1 MKALSSAPP
10 TPGAADC
17 TERYRNVL
25 FSTAPVGQRNEEA
38 TIKATPT
45 TDRGRATVGRI
56 IDAACDLFGTQGI
69 QSTSL
74 DEIGA
79 SAGVGRSQL
88 SPFFVDKSDLV
99 AEVVAVQVE
108 RVVAGLTPTFESM
121 STASDVYAWCDEVVA
136 FHAASTASIRCPIG
150 SLIHQLGDRD
160 VAARRTLVA
169 GFARWEQLLKNGLQR
184 VGESGGLNKGTD
196 AGTVA
201 SALLAAYQGGV
212 LLSNVTGDVAPLRR
226 ALRGV
231 VDTALT
237 DPPRPDQTK
246 RARTA

>member
-1 MKALSSAPP
+1 M
-10 TPGAADC
+10 
-17 TERYRNVL
+17 R
-25 FSTAPVGQRNEEA
+25 
-38 TIKATPT
+38 ATPT

-56 IDAACDLFGTQGI
+56 VDAACDLFGTQGI

-88 SPFFVDKSDLV
+88 YHFFVDKSDLV

-108 RVVAGLTPTFESM
+108 RVVNGVTPTLESM
-121 STASDVYAWCDEVVA
+121 STAADVYAWCDEVVA

-150 SLIHQLGDRD
+150 SLIHQLREND
-160 VAARRTLVA
+160 VAARRALVS
-169 GFARWEQLLKNGLQR
+169 GFTRWEQLLEAGLQR
-184 VGESGGLNKGTD
+184 VDDTGGLNKSSD
-196 AGTVA
+196 AATLA

-212 LLSNVTGDVAPLRR
+212 LLANATGDVAPLRR

-231 VDTALT
+231 VDAALT
-237 DPPRPDQTK
+237 GPPRPEEAK
-246 RARTA
+246 GARTA